1 MHFLHGTS
9 PLHISNIG
17 QIISRMRTKV
27 AVVTGATGGIG
38 RAIIE
43 ELDKEGFTC
52 VLIGKHEKEL
62 QTLQK
67 SLKTR
72 GSKYYI
78 CDFSKVN
85 EVIEAG
91 KEILKDFDTV
101 DVLLNVAGIGVYKPI
116 EEVTVKE
123 WEDSYAIGNT
133 SPYFLTK
140 TLLPSLS
147 KSDLSL
153 VINIGSGMGVMP
165 AGGRSVYSS
174 MKFALRGQ
182 TLSLAKEFE
191 RSKPNFV
198 LMTLGSVLTAF
209 GPMSLEEKKNEM
221 ETGGKGYLTPEYV
234 AKKILEVIKDKNR
247 EDEYT
252 VYSAD
257 YAREWQKN

>member
-1 MHFLHGTS
+1 M
-9 PLHISNIG
+9 
-17 QIISRMRTKV
+17 KV
-27 AVVTGATGGIG
+27 AVITGATGGIG
-38 RAIIE
+38 RAIVA
-43 ELDKEGFTC
+43 ELDSDGFTC
-52 VLIGKHEKEL
+52 VLLGKHEKEL

-67 SLKTR
+67 SLKIK
-72 GSKYYI
+72 GGKYYV

-85 EVIEAG
+85 EVIKAG
-91 KEILKDFDTV
+91 KEVLIDFDTV

-116 EEVTVKE
+116 EEVTLQD

-133 SPYFLTK
+133 SPYFLTQI
-140 TLLPSLS
+140 LLSNLS

-165 AGGRSVYSS
+165 AAGRSVYSS

-198 LMTLGSVLTAF
+198 LLTLGSVLTAF
-209 GPMSLEEKKNEM
+209 GPMSLDEKKKEM
-221 ETGGKGYLTPEYV
+221 ETGGKGYITPEYV
-234 AKKILEVIKDKNR
+234 AKKVIEVIKDKNR
-247 EDEYT
+247 EAEYT